1 MATRVKHQAE
11 SQANPVKSLELV
23 DSMVQD
29 ATEAIM
35 AMAKAAKAKAAKA
48 MLALDVHSLITV
60 DELLTLIHDRC
71 ADVQNCV
78 NYEAET
84 CGASHTE
91 DERRALSDR
100 LYAQRNAMNSTKEVT
115 HG

>member
-1 MATRVKHQAE
+1 MATRTKPQAE
-11 SQANPVKSLELV
+11 PQANPVEVLKSV

-35 AMAKAAKAKAAKA
+35 AMAKAAKV
-48 MLALDVHSLITV
+48 MLALDAHSLMAV
-60 DELLTLIHDRC
+60 GELLDLIGDRC

-84 CGASHTE
+84 CGANHIDE
-91 DERRALSDR
+91 ERRALSAR
-100 LYAQRNAMNSTKEVT
+100 LCDQHHAMHGTKEVT

>member
-1 MATRVKHQAE
+1 MATKVKPQAE
-11 SQANPVKSLELV
+11 PQANPVKVLESV

-35 AMAKAAKAKAAKA
+35 AMAKAAQA
-48 MLALDVHSLITV
+48 MLALDAQSLMTV
-60 DELLTLIHDRC
+60 SELLTLIGERC
-71 ADVQNCV
+71 ADVQNSV

-84 CGASHTE
+84 CGANHIDE
-91 DERRALSDR
+91 ERRAVSGR
-100 LYAQRNAMNSTKEVT
+100 LFAQHHAMHGTKEVT

>member
-1 MATRVKHQAE
+1 MASKVKPQAE
-11 SQANPVKSLELV
+11 PQADPVKALELV

-35 AMAKAAKAKAAKA
+35 AMAKAAKS
-48 MLALDVHSLITV
+48 MLALDVQSLMTV
-60 DELLTLIHDRC
+60 AELLTLIHDRC

-78 NYEAET
+78 NWEAET
-84 CGASHTE
+84 CGANHTE
-91 DERRALSDR
+91 EERRAVSGR
-100 LYAQRNAMNSTKEVT
+100 LYAQHHVMNNTKEVT

>member
-35 AMAKAAKAKAAKA
+35 AMAKAAKA